1 MYSIYA
7 LKLKL
12 KFNVWLFYMSS
23 LSACL
28 YTCVCVCVCVSMY
41 DIQAL
46 HDFGSEIPA
55 IVLSVPLCILFIQSF
70 LKDGKRLSLL
80 NLESIMLSKNL
91 VFIFKKY
98 LPFTTKLLV

>member
-1 MYSIYA
+1 MYGYFI
-7 LKLKL
+7 
-12 KFNVWLFYMSS
+12 
-23 LSACL
+23 CL
-28 YTCVCVCVCVSMY
+28 VFLHVCIHVCVCVCVCVSMY

-80 NLESIMLSKNL
+80 NLESIMSSKNL
-91 VFIFKKY
+91 VFSFKKY